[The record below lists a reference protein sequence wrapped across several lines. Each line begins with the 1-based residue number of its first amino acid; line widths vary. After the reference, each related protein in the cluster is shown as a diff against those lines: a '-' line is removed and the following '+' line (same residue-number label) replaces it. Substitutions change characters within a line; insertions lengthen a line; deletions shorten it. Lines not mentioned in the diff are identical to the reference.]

1 MYNTMNITDSIIDH
15 TDSIIDHTDSII
27 DHTDSIIDHTDS
39 IIDHT
44 DSIIDHTDSL
54 PQVQA
59 VDDEVVTIINSFL
72 HLCPSH
78 SHTLSLN
85 SPSDQPDCPSPFLR
99 SHRDSDQSTS
109 ELPPLPSSLYS
120 RSQATAMALSAFPE
134 CEHSSSSSS
143 SSSSSCY

>member
-1 MYNTMNITDSIIDH
+1 MNITDSIIDH

-27 DHTDSIIDHTDS
+27 DHTDSIIDH
-39 IIDHT
+39 I
-44 DSIIDHTDSL
+44 DSL

-134 CEHSSSSSS
+134 CEHSSS
-143 SSSSSCY
+143 YQIP